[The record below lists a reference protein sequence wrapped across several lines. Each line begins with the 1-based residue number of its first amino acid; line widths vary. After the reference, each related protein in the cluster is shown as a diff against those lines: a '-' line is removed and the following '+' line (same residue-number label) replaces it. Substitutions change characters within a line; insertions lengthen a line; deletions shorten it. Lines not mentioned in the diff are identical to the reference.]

1 MSSNFKTVPTTHA
14 DPVRAGNLYRLA
26 IVGAGTLKG
35 KEVAE
40 VLTDRNFP
48 SSDIKLLDDNESL
61 GQLEAVGDEVSFIQ
75 SVRVEQFDKVDFTFF
90 ACDQEC
96 TRQNWK
102 KAQKAGSSIIDL
114 SYALEDEPEAEVKAP
129 WIQRQLG
136 QMLTPELQPG
146 PAVIAHPAAVVL
158 ALLLLRIQKAGAVK
172 RVVATV
178 FEPAS
183 EHGQKGMDEL
193 HEQTVNLLSFQQL
206 PKKVF
211 DTQVAFNMVARY
223 GEQSVPALTAV
234 ERRVL
239 RHYQRIVGQ
248 DALMPSLL
256 LVQAPIFHGHA
267 FTLHIEMEN
276 PVEIENVSKA
286 LAGEHVTITGLAE
299 ESPSNVNAAGQADIL
314 LSIQPDPNLAS
325 GLWLWAASDNLRIA
339 ASTAVE
345 CAENMAASRP
355 KGKIQ

>member
-1 MSSNFKTVPTTHA
+1 MSSNFKSAPAAHP
-14 DPVRAGNLYRLA
+14 DPVRAGDLYRLA
-26 IVGAGTLKG
+26 IVGAATLKG
-35 KEVAE
+35 KDLAE

-48 SSDIKLLDDNESL
+48 SADIRLLDDNDSL

-75 SVRVEQFDKVDFTFF
+75 SVRSEQFEKVDFTFF

-102 KAQKAGSSIIDL
+102 KAQKAGSSIVDL
-114 SYALEDEPEAEVKAP
+114 SYALEDEPGAQVKSP
-129 WIQRQLG
+129 WIQRQRG
-136 QMLTPELQPG
+136 QTLTPELQPG
-146 PAVIAHPAAVVL
+146 PAVVAHPAAVVL
-158 ALLLLRIQKAGAVK
+158 ALLSLRLRKAGTVTRIA
-172 RVVATV
+172 ATV

-193 HEQTVNLLSFQQL
+193 HEQTVNLLSFQPL

-223 GEQSVPALTAV
+223 GEQSVPPLSAI

-239 RHYQRIVGQ
+239 NHYQKIVGQ
-248 DALMPSLL
+248 DAPPPSLL
-256 LVQAPIFHGHA
+256 MLQAPIFHGHA
-267 FTLHIEMEN
+267 FALHVEMEK
-276 PVEIENVSKA
+276 PVEIDAISKA
-286 LAGEHVTITGLAE
+286 LAGEHVTITGSAD
-299 ESPSNVNAAGQADIL
+299 ESPSNVNAAGQGDVL
-314 LSIQPDPNLAS
+314 VSIQPDPNLAA
-325 GLWLWAASDNLRIA
+325 GLWLWAASDNLRVA

>member
-1 MSSNFKTVPTTHA
+1 MSSNFKTVPTTHP

-102 KAQKAGSSIIDL
+102 KAQKAGSSIVDL

-158 ALLLLRIQKAGAVK
+158 ALLLLRTQKAGAVK

-256 LVQAPIFHGHA
+256 LLQAPIFHGHA

-325 GLWLWAASDNLRIA
+325 GLWLWAAADNLRIA